1 MSLPRFAINI
11 DDTGRWARVYL
22 SEGEPTGE
30 VAQYLSRTLEKWM
43 KDHPELRVR
52 QIVPICSNGDTSEL
66 HVWYDRI
73 DTTLN

>member
-30 VAQYLSRTLEKWM
+30 AALYLSRTL
-43 KDHPELRVR
+43 
-52 QIVPICSNGDTSEL
+52 
-66 HVWYDRI
+66 
-73 DTTLN
+73 